1 VTELE
6 NSGIKLIM
14 LSIGTPENGK
24 KLVEHLSIPEFADYL
39 YVDPTNS
46 LYDSLH
52 LNKGV
57 GSTFFSPGTSFAFLK
72 RFTQQDGTKE
82 LKEVLSKWNK
92 AIYVPPRQSQALN
105 QGGTFLFDG
114 DLTVFAHYDEGT
126 GDHSDIQQVID
137 LANERVSLQQQGLL

>member
-1 VTELE
+1 MV
-6 NSGIKLIM
+6 
-14 LSIGTPENGK
+14 SIGTPENGK

-39 YVDPTNS
+39 YVDPTNY

-57 GSTFFSPGTSFAFLK
+57 GSTFFSPGTPFAFLK
-72 RFTQQDGTKE
+72 RFTEQDGTKE
-82 LKEVLSKWNK
+82 LNEVLSKWNE
-92 AIYVPPRQSQALN
+92 AIYLPPRQGQAFN

-114 DLTVFAHYDEGT
+114 DQTIFAHYDEGT

-137 LANERVSLQQQGLL
+137 LANERINLEQKVPL